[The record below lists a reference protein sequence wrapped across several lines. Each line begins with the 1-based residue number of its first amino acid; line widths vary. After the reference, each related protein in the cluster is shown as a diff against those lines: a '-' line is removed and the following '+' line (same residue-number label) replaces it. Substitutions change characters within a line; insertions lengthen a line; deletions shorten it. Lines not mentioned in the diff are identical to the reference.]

1 MNETSSPR
9 EHITGVILAGGR
21 SRRMGGIDK
30 GLVPFQGRP
39 MVERVLRV
47 LRTDVSALLINAN
60 RNREVYRSFGYPVVT
75 DIRSGYLG
83 PLAGMASGMYA
94 AETPYVVTVPCD
106 CPLVGS
112 GLVHR
117 LYRAL
122 EHEQAQISVAHDGE
136 RMHPVFALI
145 RRDLLPDLLA
155 FLDSGERKID
165 RWYNR
170 HRLAVANFDDTP
182 QWFQNVNSP
191 EERTELEASVPW
203 S

>member
-47 LRTDVSALLINAN
+47 LRTDVSALLINA
-60 RNREVYRSFGYPVVT
+60 
-75 DIRSGYLG
+75 
-83 PLAGMASGMYA
+83 
-94 AETPYVVTVPCD
+94 

-117 LYRAL
+117 LYWAL